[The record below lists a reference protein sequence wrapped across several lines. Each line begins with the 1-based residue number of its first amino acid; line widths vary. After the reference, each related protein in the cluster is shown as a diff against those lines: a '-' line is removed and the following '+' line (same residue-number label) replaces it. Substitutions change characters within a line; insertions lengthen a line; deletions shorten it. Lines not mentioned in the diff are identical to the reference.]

1 MADRSAPRVVTEAD
15 VRQDLGPLLDRV
27 SRKEIRVLIERDGS
41 PVAGIVSIDD
51 VQRLEEAERS
61 REEQFDALS
70 RSWDAFQD
78 VSPEEVEEAVA
89 EAVAAAREQRRRE
102 NTASDTIG

>member
-1 MADRSAPRVVTEAD
+1 MADRSATRVVKEAD
-15 VRQDLGPLLDRV
+15 VRQHLGPLLDRI

-51 VQRLEEAERS
+51 VQRLVEADRT
-61 REEQFDALS
+61 REEQFGALS
-70 RSWDAFQD
+70 RSWEAFQD
-78 VSPEEVEEAVA
+78 VSPDEVEAAVA

-102 NTASDTIG
+102 NKTSDKPA